1 MLFDKDGSGTI
12 DNVELKDAMRAL
24 GLFVKNKDEMKK
36 LMEKADKDGSGTI
49 EELEFLSLMAEQI
62 HIRDSKTEVEKAFR
76 FYDDDDN
83 GSIDLKNLRKVAN
96 ELGYA
101 ETVTDM
107 ECLSMIKV
115 ADTKKQNAVD
125 KDDFMAVM
133 KKAGLF

>member
-1 MLFDKDGSGTI
+1 
-12 DNVELKDAMRAL
+12 MRAL

-49 EELEFLSLMAEQI
+49 EEVEFLSLMAEQI
-62 HIRDSKTEVEKAFR
+62 HIRDAKTEVEKAFR